1 MKIII
6 NTVGE
11 FMANY
16 YNEIN
21 KMIEKTIYK
30 LLIVE
35 KEGLTNG
42 RKKIDLGLLDIIVL
56 KKIGDEESIKQFSII
71 RETDISRNK
80 ITPIIKKLVSKGYV
94 AKDKSKI
101 DKRVNMLTITDKGK
115 KVREDMIGIQKEI
128 MDYILHD
135 ITLNEEKAILKFLAK
150 ASQRIN
156 INY

>member
-6 NTVGE
+6 STVGG
-11 FMANY
+11 FVANY

-30 LLIVE
+30 LLILE
-35 KEGLTNG
+35 KEGLPNG
-42 RKKIDLGLLDIIVL
+42 RKKMDLGLLDIIVL
-56 KKIGDEESIKQFSII
+56 KKIGDEPSVKQFSLIKD
-71 RETDISRNK
+71 TDISRNI

-94 AKDKSKI
+94 TKEKSKI
-101 DKRVNMLTITDKGK
+101 DKRVNMLTITDEGN
-115 KVREDMIGIQKEI
+115 KVRENMIGIQKEI